1 MPLGK
6 LWPNRRGATRARGVI
21 TSELGQTQ
29 KSDHATWKSALLP
42 GADMAGRVESR
53 LATPVLSGLSR
64 PSTGLSLGGAT
75 SLAQITESLLAVTTA
90 CF

>member
-1 MPLGK
+1 
-6 LWPNRRGATRARGVI
+6 
-21 TSELGQTQ
+21 
-29 KSDHATWKSALLP
+29 
-42 GADMAGRVESR
+42 MAGRVESR